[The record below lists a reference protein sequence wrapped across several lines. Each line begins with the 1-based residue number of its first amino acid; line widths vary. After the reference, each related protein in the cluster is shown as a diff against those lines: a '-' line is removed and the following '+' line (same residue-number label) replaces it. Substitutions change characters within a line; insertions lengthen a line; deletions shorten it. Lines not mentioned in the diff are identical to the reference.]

1 MADISLDDLL
11 KAKEREF
18 NAQTQTQIQTVEPSK
33 EIAKVTQQTEIIS
46 PEDRKRIDEIK
57 NAIDL
62 TDSQASVQYGVNAQR
77 NIAEFSDT
85 ILNNIRSKDSGYVGE
100 LLSNLVVK
108 VKGFEVDGSSNGS
121 FIKKIPILG
130 SLVGKAQNM
139 MAEYDK
145 LSVQVDKI
153 QGELDKARMVMLKDI
168 VMFDTMYDKNVEYF
182 KELQLYIRA
191 GEEKIQE
198 LQTHT
203 IPRLRQEAANSQNQ
217 MAVQLVSDFENAVSR
232 FEKKVHDLKL
242 SKTIAIQTA
251 PQIRLIQNN
260 DKVLVDKVQSAI
272 FNTIPLWKSQIVI
285 ALGLSRQQKV
295 LQMQREITN
304 TTNELLRR
312 NAEMLKQSTLET
324 ARETERGIVDI
335 ETVKKVNDDLIS
347 TIEETIK
354 IQQEGRQKRKAAEAE
369 LVQIEDRLK
378 QTLLAQ
384 PIIFINF
391 LFSVIFNPF
400 LMDI

>member
-33 EIAKVTQQTEIIS
+33 EIAKVTQQTELIS

-198 LQTHT
+198 LQTQT

-378 QTLLAQ
+378 QTLLAHR
-384 PIIFINF
+384 
-391 LFSVIFNPF
+391 
-400 LMDI
+400 

>member
-1 MADISLDDLL
+1 MADINLDDLF
-11 KAKEREF
+11 KAKERD
-18 NAQTQTQIQTVEPSK
+18 NIQTTQIQPVEPQI

-62 TDSQASVQYGVNAQR
+62 TNSQTSIQYGVNAQR

-85 ILNNIRSKDSGYVGE
+85 ILNNIRSKDSGYVGD

-108 VKGFEVDGSSNGS
+108 VKDFEVDSNDKGS
-121 FIKKIPILG
+121 FIKKIPIIG
-130 SLVGKAQNM
+130 SIVSSAKNM
-139 MAEYDK
+139 IAEYDK

-153 QGELDKARMVMLKDI
+153 QAELDKARMLMLKDI

-182 KELQLYIRA
+182 KELQLYIKA
-191 GEEKIQE
+191 GEEKIVE
-198 LQTHT
+198 LQTQT
-203 IPRLRQEAANSQNQ
+203 IPKLRMQATNSQNQ

-260 DKVLVDKVQSAI
+260 DKVLVDKIQSAI

-312 NAEMLKQSTLET
+312 NAEMLKQSTIET
-324 ARETERGIVDI
+324 ARETERSIIDI
-335 ETVKKVNDDLIS
+335 ETVKKVNDDLIN

-354 IQQEGRQKRKAAEAE
+354 IQQEGRQKRKTAEAE
-369 LVQIEDRLK
+369 LIQIEDRLK
-378 QTLLAQ
+378 QTLLAYR
-384 PIIFINF
+384 
-391 LFSVIFNPF
+391 
-400 LMDI
+400 

>member
-18 NAQTQTQIQTVEPSK
+18 NAQRQTQIQTVEPSK

-108 VKGFEVDGSSNGS
+108 VKGFEVDGSDSGS

-153 QGELDKARMVMLKDI
+153 QAELDKARMVMLKDI

-198 LQTHT
+198 LQTQT

-378 QTLLAQ
+378 QTLLAHR
-384 PIIFINF
+384 
-391 LFSVIFNPF
+391 
-400 LMDI
+400 

>member
-33 EIAKVTQQTEIIS
+33 EIAKVSQQTELIS

-108 VKGFEVDGSSNGS
+108 VKGFEVDGSNNGS

-198 LQTHT
+198 LQTQT
-203 IPRLRQEAANSQNQ
+203 IPRLRQEAASSQNQ

-378 QTLLAQ
+378 QTLLAHR
-384 PIIFINF
+384 
-391 LFSVIFNPF
+391 
-400 LMDI
+400 

>member
-1 MADISLDDLL
+1 MADINLDDLL

-18 NAQTQTQIQTVEPSK
+18 NTQTAQIQPVEPQT
-33 EIAKVTQQTEIIS
+33 EIAKVTQQTEMIS
-46 PEDRKRIDEIK
+46 PEDRRRIDEIK

-62 TDSQASVQYGVNAQR
+62 TNSQASVQYGVNAQR

-85 ILNNIRSKDSGYVGE
+85 ILNNIRSKDSGYVGD

-108 VKGFEVDGSSNGS
+108 VKGFEVDSNDKGS
-121 FIKKIPILG
+121 FIKKIPIIG
-130 SLVGKAQNM
+130 SIVSSAKNM

-153 QGELDKARMVMLKDI
+153 QAELDKARMLMLKDI

-182 KELQLYIRA
+182 KELQLYIKA
-191 GEEKIQE
+191 GEEKIVE
-198 LQTHT
+198 LQTQT
-203 IPRLRQEAANSQNQ
+203 IPKLRMQAANSQNQ
-217 MAVQLVSDFENAVSR
+217 MAVQLVSDLKNAVSR

-354 IQQEGRQKRKAAEAE
+354 IQQEGSQKRKAAEAQ

-378 QTLLAQ
+378 QTLLAHR
-384 PIIFINF
+384 
-391 LFSVIFNPF
+391 
-400 LMDI
+400 

>member
-1 MADISLDDLL
+1 MADINLDDLL

-18 NAQTQTQIQTVEPSK
+18 NTQTTQIQPVEPQT
-33 EIAKVTQQTEIIS
+33 EIAKVTQQTEMIS
-46 PEDRKRIDEIK
+46 PEDRRRIDEIK

-62 TDSQASVQYGVNAQR
+62 TNSQASVQYGVNAQR

-85 ILNNIRSKDSGYVGE
+85 ILNNIRSKDSGYVGD

-108 VKGFEVDGSSNGS
+108 VKGFEVDSNDKGS
-121 FIKKIPILG
+121 FIKKIPIIG
-130 SLVGKAQNM
+130 SIVSSAKNM

-153 QGELDKARMVMLKDI
+153 QAELDKARMLMLKDI

-182 KELQLYIRA
+182 KELQLYIKA
-191 GEEKIQE
+191 GEEKIVE
-198 LQTHT
+198 LQTQT
-203 IPRLRQEAANSQNQ
+203 IPKLRMQAANSKNQ

-354 IQQEGRQKRKAAEAE
+354 IQQEGRQKRKAAEAQ

-378 QTLLAQ
+378 QTLLAHR
-384 PIIFINF
+384 
-391 LFSVIFNPF
+391 
-400 LMDI
+400 

>member
-1 MADISLDDLL
+1 MADISLDDLI
-11 KAKEREF
+11 KAK
-18 NAQTQTQIQTVEPSK
+18 TQTMDNNADAQNWQVMTKK
-33 EIAKVTQQTEIIS
+33 EEIEQVTKQTELIS

-57 NAIDL
+57 ENIDL
-62 TDSQASVQYGVNAQR
+62 TNSQTSVQYGINAQR
-77 NIAEFSDT
+77 NIAELSDS
-85 ILNNIRSKDSGYVGE
+85 ILNNICSKDSGHVGD

-108 VKGFEVDGSSNGS
+108 VKGFDVDSKNSGG

-130 SLVGKAQNM
+130 SLVGSAKSM

-145 LSVQVDKI
+145 LSVQIDKI
-153 QGELDKARMVMLKDI
+153 QGELDKARMSMMKDI
-168 VMFDTMYDKNVEYF
+168 VMFDTMYQRNLEYF
-182 KELQLYIRA
+182 KELQLYIKA
-191 GEEKIQE
+191 GEEKILE
-198 LQTHT
+198 LQQHT
-203 IPRLRQEAANSQNQ
+203 IPKLRMEAVNSQNQ
-217 MAVQLVSDFENAVSR
+217 MAVQVVSDFENAVSR

-272 FNTIPLWKSQIVI
+272 YNTIPLWKSQIVI

-295 LQMQREITN
+295 LQMQREVTD

-312 NAEMLKQSTLET
+312 NAEMLKQNTIET

-335 ETVKKVNDDLIS
+335 ETVKKVNEDLIS

-354 IQQEGRQKRKAAEAE
+354 IQKDGRERRKLAEAE
-369 LVQIEDRLK
+369 LVQIEDKLK
-378 QTLLAQ
+378 QTLLAHR
-384 PIIFINF
+384 
-391 LFSVIFNPF
+391 
-400 LMDI
+400 

>member
-1 MADISLDDLL
+1 MADINLEDLL

-18 NAQTQTQIQTVEPSK
+18 NTQTTQIQPVEPQT
-33 EIAKVTQQTEIIS
+33 EIAKVTQQTELIS
-46 PEDRKRIDEIK
+46 PEERRRIDEIK

-85 ILNNIRSKDSGYVGE
+85 ILNNIRSKDSGYVGD

-108 VKGFEVDGSSNGS
+108 VKGFEVDSSDKGS
-121 FIKKIPILG
+121 FIKKIPIIG
-130 SLVGKAQNM
+130 SIVSSAKNM
-139 MAEYDK
+139 IAEYDK

-153 QGELDKARMVMLKDI
+153 QAELDKARMLMLKDI

-182 KELQLYIRA
+182 KELQLYIKA
-191 GEEKIQE
+191 GEEKIVE
-198 LQTHT
+198 LQTQT
-203 IPRLRQEAANSQNQ
+203 IPKLRMQAANSQNQ

-354 IQQEGRQKRKAAEAE
+354 IQQEGRQKRKTAEAE
-369 LVQIEDRLK
+369 LVQIEERLK
-378 QTLLAQ
+378 QTLLAHR
-384 PIIFINF
+384 
-391 LFSVIFNPF
+391 
-400 LMDI
+400 

>member
-1 MADISLDDLL
+1 MADINLEDLL

-18 NAQTQTQIQTVEPSK
+18 NTQTTQIQPVEPQT
-33 EIAKVTQQTEIIS
+33 EIAKVTQQTELIS
-46 PEDRKRIDEIK
+46 PEERKRIDEIK

-85 ILNNIRSKDSGYVGE
+85 ILNNIRSKDSGYVGD

-108 VKGFEVDGSSNGS
+108 VKDFEVDSSDKGS
-121 FIKKIPILG
+121 FIKKIPIIG
-130 SLVGKAQNM
+130 SIVSSAKNM
-139 MAEYDK
+139 IAEYDK

-153 QGELDKARMVMLKDI
+153 QAELDKARMLMLKDI

-182 KELQLYIRA
+182 KELQLYIKA
-191 GEEKIQE
+191 GEEKIVE
-198 LQTHT
+198 LQTQT
-203 IPRLRQEAANSQNQ
+203 IPKLRMQAANSQNQ

-354 IQQEGRQKRKAAEAE
+354 IQQEGRQKRKTAEAE
-369 LVQIEDRLK
+369 LVQIEERLK
-378 QTLLAQ
+378 QTLLAHR
-384 PIIFINF
+384 
-391 LFSVIFNPF
+391 
-400 LMDI
+400 

>member
-108 VKGFEVDGSSNGS
+108 VKGFEVDGSNNGS

-182 KELQLYIRA
+182 KELQLYIKA

-198 LQTHT
+198 LQTQT

-378 QTLLAQ
+378 QTLLAHR
-384 PIIFINF
+384 
-391 LFSVIFNPF
+391 
-400 LMDI
+400 

>member
-1 MADISLDDLL
+1 MADINLEDLL

-18 NAQTQTQIQTVEPSK
+18 NTQTTQIQPVEPQT
-33 EIAKVTQQTEIIS
+33 EIAKVTQQTELIS
-46 PEDRKRIDEIK
+46 PEERKRIDEIK
-57 NAIDL
+57 NTIDL

-85 ILNNIRSKDSGYVGE
+85 ILNNIRSKDSGYVGD

-108 VKGFEVDGSSNGS
+108 VKGFEVDSSDKGS
-121 FIKKIPILG
+121 FIKKIPIIG
-130 SLVGKAQNM
+130 SIVSSAKNM
-139 MAEYDK
+139 IAEYDK

-153 QGELDKARMVMLKDI
+153 QAELDKARMLMLKDI

-182 KELQLYIRA
+182 KELQLYIKA
-191 GEEKIQE
+191 GEEKIVE
-198 LQTHT
+198 LQTQT
-203 IPRLRQEAANSQNQ
+203 IPKLRMQAANSQNQ

-354 IQQEGRQKRKAAEAE
+354 IQQEGRQKRKTAEAE
-369 LVQIEDRLK
+369 LVQIEERLK
-378 QTLLAQ
+378 QTLLAHR
-384 PIIFINF
+384 
-391 LFSVIFNPF
+391 
-400 LMDI
+400 

>member
-378 QTLLAQ
+378 QTLLAHR
-384 PIIFINF
+384 
-391 LFSVIFNPF
+391 
-400 LMDI
+400 

>member
-1 MADISLDDLL
+1 MADISLDDLI
-11 KAKEREF
+11 KAK
-18 NAQTQTQIQTVEPSK
+18 TQTMDNNADAQNWQVMTKK
-33 EIAKVTQQTEIIS
+33 EEIEQVTKQTELIS

-57 NAIDL
+57 ENIDL
-62 TDSQASVQYGVNAQR
+62 TNSQTSMQYGINAQR
-77 NIAEFSDT
+77 NIAEFSDS
-85 ILNNIRSKDSGYVGE
+85 ILNNIRSKDSGHVGD

-108 VKGFEVDGSSNGS
+108 VKGFDVDSKNSGG

-130 SLVGKAQNM
+130 SLVGSAKSM

-145 LSVQVDKI
+145 LSVQIDKI
-153 QGELDKARMVMLKDI
+153 QGELDKARMSMMKDI
-168 VMFDTMYDKNVEYF
+168 VMFDTMYQRNLEYF
-182 KELQLYIRA
+182 KELQLYIKA
-191 GEEKIQE
+191 GEEKILE
-198 LQTHT
+198 LQQHT
-203 IPRLRQEAANSQNQ
+203 IPKLRMEAVNSQNQ
-217 MAVQLVSDFENAVSR
+217 MAVQVVSDFENAVSR

-272 FNTIPLWKSQIVI
+272 YNTIPLWKSQIVI

-295 LQMQREITN
+295 LQMQREVTD

-312 NAEMLKQSTLET
+312 NAEMLKQNTIET

-335 ETVKKVNDDLIS
+335 ETVKKVNEDLIS

-354 IQQEGRQKRKAAEAE
+354 IQKDGRERRKLAEAE
-369 LVQIEDRLK
+369 LVQIEDKLK
-378 QTLLAQ
+378 QTLLAHR
-384 PIIFINF
+384 
-391 LFSVIFNPF
+391 
-400 LMDI
+400 

>member
-18 NAQTQTQIQTVEPSK
+18 NAQRQTQIQTVEPSK

-198 LQTHT
+198 LQTQT

-378 QTLLAQ
+378 QTLLAHR
-384 PIIFINF
+384 
-391 LFSVIFNPF
+391 
-400 LMDI
+400 

>member
-18 NAQTQTQIQTVEPSK
+18 NAQRQTQIQTVEPSK

-108 VKGFEVDGSSNGS
+108 VKGFEIDGSDSGS

-153 QGELDKARMVMLKDI
+153 QAELDKARMVMLKDI

-198 LQTHT
+198 LQTQT

-378 QTLLAQ
+378 QTLLAHR
-384 PIIFINF
+384 
-391 LFSVIFNPF
+391 
-400 LMDI
+400 

>member
-1 MADISLDDLL
+1 MADINLDDLL

-18 NAQTQTQIQTVEPSK
+18 NTQTMQIQPVEPQT
-33 EIAKVTQQTEIIS
+33 EIAKVTQQTEMIS
-46 PEDRKRIDEIK
+46 PEDRRRIDEIK

-62 TDSQASVQYGVNAQR
+62 TNSQASVQYGVNAQR

-85 ILNNIRSKDSGYVGE
+85 ILNNIRSKDSGYVGD

-108 VKGFEVDGSSNGS
+108 VKGFEVDSNDKGS
-121 FIKKIPILG
+121 FIKKIPIIG
-130 SLVGKAQNM
+130 SIVSSAKNM

-153 QGELDKARMVMLKDI
+153 QAELDKARMLMLKDI

-182 KELQLYIRA
+182 KELQLYIKA
-191 GEEKIQE
+191 GEEKIVE
-198 LQTHT
+198 LQTQT
-203 IPRLRQEAANSQNQ
+203 IPKLRMQAANSQNQ

-354 IQQEGRQKRKAAEAE
+354 IQQEGRQKRKAAEAQ

-378 QTLLAQ
+378 QTLLAHR
-384 PIIFINF
+384 
-391 LFSVIFNPF
+391 
-400 LMDI
+400 

>member
-1 MADISLDDLL
+1 MAI
-11 KAKEREF
+11 
-18 NAQTQTQIQTVEPSK
+18 
-33 EIAKVTQQTEIIS
+33 EI
-46 PEDRKRIDEIK
+46 
-57 NAIDL
+57 
-62 TDSQASVQYGVNAQR
+62 
-77 NIAEFSDT
+77 
-85 ILNNIRSKDSGYVGE
+85 
-100 LLSNLVVK
+100 
-108 VKGFEVDGSSNGS
+108 DGSDSGS

-153 QGELDKARMVMLKDI
+153 QAELDKARMVMLKDI

-198 LQTHT
+198 LQTQT

-378 QTLLAQ
+378 QTLLAHR
-384 PIIFINF
+384 
-391 LFSVIFNPF
+391 
-400 LMDI
+400 

>member
-33 EIAKVTQQTEIIS
+33 EIAKVTQQTELIS
-46 PEDRKRIDEIK
+46 LEDRKRIDEIK

-153 QGELDKARMVMLKDI
+153 QAELDKARMVMLKDI

-198 LQTHT
+198 LQTQT
-203 IPRLRQEAANSQNQ
+203 IPRLRQEAASSQNQ

-335 ETVKKVNDDLIS
+335 ETVKKVNDNLIS

-378 QTLLAQ
+378 QTLLAHR
-384 PIIFINF
+384 
-391 LFSVIFNPF
+391 
-400 LMDI
+400 